1 MSERP
6 IYFDYAATTPVDP
19 RVAAAMS
26 RCLTADGVFG
36 NPASA
41 THAFG
46 REASA
51 AVEQARASVATLI
64 NASPTEIVFTSG
76 ATEANNLAVLGV
88 ARANADRGKHI
99 VSARTEHKAVLDPC
113 KRLEREGF
121 AVTYLV
127 PDRSGVVA
135 PEQVRAAVRGDTQL
149 VALMHANNEIGVIH
163 DIAAIAGVCR
173 EHGVPLH
180 TDAAQ
185 SVGKIPVDV
194 RALDVDFMAIS
205 AHKFC
210 GPKGVGALYVREQA
224 RPRLAPIL
232 HGGGHER
239 GLRSGTVPTH
249 QVVGFGVAAELARN
263 ELTTGEADRLR
274 GLRAMLWSE
283 LERLGGV
290 HLNGHPE
297 QRLPGILNL
306 SIEGVAGES
315 LVAGLESVA
324 VATGSAC
331 SSASREPSYVLR
343 ALGRDT
349 ELAQSSLRLSLGRWT
364 TAAEVAAVAR
374 AIGAEVRRLRAVAP

>member
-1 MSERP
+1 
-6 IYFDYAATTPVDP
+6 
-19 RVAAAMS
+19 
-26 RCLTADGVFG
+26 
-36 NPASA
+36 
-41 THAFG
+41 
-46 REASA
+46 
-51 AVEQARASVATLI
+51 
-64 NASPTEIVFTSG
+64 
-76 ATEANNLAVLGV
+76 
-88 ARANADRGKHI
+88 
-99 VSARTEHKAVLDPC
+99 
-113 KRLEREGF
+113 
-121 AVTYLV
+121 
-127 PDRSGVVA
+127 
-135 PEQVRAAVRGDTQL
+135 
-149 VALMHANNEIGVIH
+149 MHANNEIGVIH

>member
-1 MSERP
+1 
-6 IYFDYAATTPVDP
+6 
-19 RVAAAMS
+19 MS

-232 HGGGHER
+232 YGGGHER